1 MVYILKINLIAMYL
15 NTSILVEY
23 LVRRITSG
31 RYKLLNSYRKILRRM
46 KFAKIDKL
54 NKSKDKSKDDLI
66 NMTFLNNISNISN
79 ILFKNKLRS
88 CIEKLTL
95 SLLFFTKNRALGGI
109 KFEISGRLNRRRIA
123 ARSVNKVS
131 QKGTIRNVY
140 SSYTGLPSVLLR
152 GSVRPNLDYHQLNSK
167 TRNGSFNVKAWVASS
182 YSTMSPASSYKKK
195 QET

>member
-1 MVYILKINLIAMYL
+1 IAMYL

-152 GSVRPNLDYHQLNSK
+152 GSV
-167 TRNGSFNVKAWVASS
+167 
-182 YSTMSPASSYKKK
+182 
-195 QET
+195 